1 MPVLA
6 VDLDGTLTHTD
17 TLHEAVIQLLRHNPL
32 YLFALVA
39 WWLKGKAFL
48 KHQLSQRVKIDVEH
62 LPYNTKLL
70 DWLHK
75 ERSQGRHLVLCTA
88 THEDVANAVSAHLG
102 VFDRVIASNAT
113 TNMSRSNKRHAL
125 DEAYGSGNWIY
136 AGNSSDDLAVWQG
149 ASEAIVV
156 NASTSVKKKATG
168 LAPIHKT
175 FEGPKTSCKDWV
187 KVVRAHQWLKNLL
200 LLVPLIAA
208 HETENLIAWSTL
220 LVAFLSFSLCA
231 SVVYIINDLFDLN
244 SDRRH
249 PRKCSRPFA
258 SGTVPIV
265 QGVVLAPVL
274 VIASLALGYWTSTVF
289 LAWLLLYFALTSAYS
304 FVLKKYALLDCL
316 TLAALYTLRILAG
329 AAAIAIPV
337 SFWLLAFSVF
347 VFLSLAFIKRYA
359 ELYVQQQLG
368 NTHAHGRGYET
379 SDASLIQTLGVASG
393 YASVLVLAFYLQSES
408 VQALYAQP
416 ELIWFA
422 VPLMLYWVSYVW
434 LKAHRG
440 EMHDDPIVFAT
451 KDTTSLV
458 VAGLLSLCF
467 MLATLGVSI

>member
-1 MPVLA
+1 MLA

-17 TLHEAVIQLLRHNPL
+17 TLHEAVIQLLRQNPL
-32 YLFALVA
+32 YLFALLA
-39 WWLKGKAFL
+39 WWLQGKAFL
-48 KHQLSQRVKIDVEH
+48 KHQLSQRIKIDVAH
-62 LPYNTKLL
+62 LPYNQPLL
-70 DWLHK
+70 DWLK
-75 ERSQGRHLVLCTA
+75 QERAQGRQIVLCTA
-88 THEDVANAVSAHLG
+88 SHQDVAHAVSDHLG
-102 VFDRVIASNAT
+102 LFDGLISTNAS
-113 TNMSRSNKRHAL
+113 TNMSRDNKRQAL
-125 DEAYGSGNWIY
+125 DQAFGAGHWIY
-136 AGNSSDDLAVWQG
+136 AGNSNDDLAVWRG
-149 ASEAIVV
+149 AQAAVVV
-156 NASTSVKKKATG
+156 NASSSLSQKAAD

-175 FEGPKTSCKDWV
+175 FAGPHTSWTDWA

-200 LLVPLIAA
+200 LLIPIIAA
-208 HETENLIAWSTL
+208 HEAGNIDAWITL
-220 LVAFLSFSLCA
+220 VGAFVAFSLCA

-249 PRKCSRPFA
+249 PRKRSRPFA
-258 SGTVPIV
+258 SGAVPIV
-265 QGVVLAPVL
+265 YGVLLAP
-274 VIASLALGYWTSTVF
+274 ILALGSVALGMWTSPVF
-289 LAWLLLYFALTSAYS
+289 LMWLLIYFALTSAYS
-304 FVLKKYALLDCL
+304 FGLKKIALVDCL

-347 VFLSLAFIKRYA
+347 IFLSLAFIKRYA
-359 ELYVQQQLG
+359 ELYVQHQLG

-379 SDASLIQTLGVASG
+379 SDAPLIQILGVASG

-408 VQALYAQP
+408 VQALYVQP

-451 KDTTSLV
+451 QDTTSLV
-458 VAGLLSLCF
+458 VAGLLGLSF
-467 MLATLGVSI
+467 VLATLGVSIS

>member
-1 MPVLA
+1 MLA

-32 YLFALVA
+32 FVFALVV
-39 WWLKGKAFL
+39 WWVKGKAFF
-48 KHQLSQRVKIDVEH
+48 KHQLSQRVKIDVAH
-62 LPYNTKLL
+62 LPYNSPLL
-70 DWLHK
+70 DWLLK
-75 ERSQGRHLVLCTA
+75 ERARGRRIVLCTA
-88 THEDVANAVSAHLG
+88 THESVANAVSAHLG
-102 VFDRVIASNAT
+102 VFESVIASNAT
-113 TNMSRSNKRHAL
+113 TNMSRSNKRQAL
-125 DEAYGSGNWIY
+125 DEAFGVGNWIY
-136 AGNSSDDLAVWQG
+136 AGNSSDDLEVWQG
-149 ASEAIVV
+149 AKEAIVV
-156 NASTSVKKKATG
+156 NASKSVGQKAAG
-168 LAPIHKT
+168 LAPIHQT
-175 FEGPKTSCKDWV
+175 FEGPKTSWKDWV
-187 KVVRAHQWLKNLL
+187 KVIRAHQWLKNLL
-200 LLVPLIAA
+200 LLIPLMAA
-208 HETENLIAWSTL
+208 HETENMAAWSTL
-220 LVAFLSFSLCA
+220 LVAFVSFSLCA

-249 PRKCSRPFA
+249 PRKRLRPFA
-258 SGTVPIV
+258 SGAVPIV

-274 VIASLALGYWTSTVF
+274 AITSLTLGYWTGSVF
-289 LAWLLLYFALTSAYS
+289 LAWLLFYFALTSAYS

-329 AAAIAIPV
+329 AAAIAITV

-359 ELYVQQQLG
+359 ELYVQQHLG

-379 SDASLIQTLGVASG
+379 SDAPLIQTLGVASG

-458 VAGLLSLCF
+458 VAGLLGLCF
-467 MLATLGVSI
+467 VLATLGIWSS